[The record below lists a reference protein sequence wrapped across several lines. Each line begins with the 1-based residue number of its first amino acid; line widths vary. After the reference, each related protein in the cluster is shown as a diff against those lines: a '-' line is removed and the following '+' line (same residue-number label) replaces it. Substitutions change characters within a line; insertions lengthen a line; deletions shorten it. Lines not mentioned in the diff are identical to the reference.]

1 MLLRFSV
8 ENFMSFKERAEFS
21 LLPSKVRKPEGHVIK
36 GSKANDLHVLKAAVI
51 YGANASGKS
60 NLIKAMKHAQYI
72 INEGVKTGKQLPYYP
87 YKLSKHSASQPSRFE
102 FELKFGTNNYAYG
115 FITDANIIVEE
126 WLYQIDRKRDRLVF
140 ERKQAD
146 QFDFTSLG
154 FKNKEDQQFLNFTA
168 DGTPENRLFLNEC
181 RERNVLKKLPYL
193 DALSEVIEWFDHRL
207 NIIFPNSKYSG
218 LEMFSQDGQKSSET
232 FSKILNSFDTG
243 ITRISP
249 QKIDFDSEL
258 VSIPKEVKED
268 IQSELEEGAQMIL
281 AAPHNTRY
289 QIRKTATGEIEAYKL
304 MTAHNSDE
312 GEEILFDI
320 NEESDGT
327 QRLLDIAPGLLDVF
341 STEKTYI
348 IDELDR
354 SLHPDIT
361 TSIFKAFLNNTSAI
375 HSQLIVTTH
384 ETNLLDLEL
393 MRRDEIWFVQKNKH
407 GESSLYSLEEY
418 QPRFDKDV
426 RRGYL
431 AGRFG
436 GIPIL
441 PNFDNLSWMNSDG

>member
-1 MLLRFSV
+1 MLLRFSA
-8 ENFMSFKERAEFS
+8 ENFMSFKDRAELS
-21 LLPSKVRKPEGHVIK
+21 LIPSKVRNPPGHIIK
-36 GSKANDLHVLKAAVI
+36 GTSPHDINALKAAVI

-60 NLIKAMKHAQYI
+60 NLIKAMKHAQTI

-87 YKLSKHSASQPSRFE
+87 YKLSQVSVNEPSRFE
-102 FELKFGTNNYAYG
+102 FELKYGANNYAYG
-115 FITDANIIVEE
+115 FIADANIIIEE
-126 WLYQIDRKRDRLVF
+126 WLYQIDRKRDKLIF
-140 ERKQAD
+140 ERKQTD
-146 QFDFTSLG
+146 SFDFSSLD
-154 FKNKEDQQFLNFTA
+154 FKTKEDKQFLSFTA
-168 DGTPENRLFLNEC
+168 EGTPENRLFLNEC
-181 RERNVLKKLPYL
+181 RERNVLKKLGYL
-193 DALSEVIEWFDHRL
+193 KAFQEVIEWFDHRL

-218 LEMFSQDGQKSSET
+218 LEMFAQDGQKSSDT

-249 QKIDFDSEL
+249 QKVDFHSEL
-258 VSIPKEVKED
+258 VGIPNEVKNE
-268 IQSELEEGAQMIL
+268 IQSELEENAQMIL

-289 QIRKTATGEIEAYKL
+289 QIRKTKDGEIEAYKL
-304 MTAHNSDE
+304 MTAHDNDA
-312 GEEILFDI
+312 GEEVLFDI
-320 NEESDGT
+320 NQESDGT
-327 QRLLDIAPGLLDVF
+327 QRLLDIAPGLLDIF

-361 TSIFKAFLNNTSAI
+361 TSIFKAFLGNTSDI

-393 MRRDEIWFVQKNKH
+393 VRRDEIWFVQKNKQ

-431 AGRFG
+431 VGRFG

-441 PNFDNLSWMNSDG
+441 SNFDNLSWMNSDG